1 MLDHVSL
8 KVADF
13 QTSLAFYKT
22 ILPAL
27 GIGMLYGDGESYAG
41 FGIAPK
47 AFFWI
52 NKSGLPGT
60 GTHIAFPAE
69 SRAAVDA
76 FYQAALA
83 AGAKDNGPLW
93 RFYFRPGRLQYRSR
107 LPPPPDLNTKNP
119 AFAGFSVTD
128 QIS

>member
-13 QTSLAFYKT
+13 PASLAFYKT
-22 ILPAL
+22 ILQPL
-27 GIGMLYGDGESYAG
+27 GIRLLYGDGESYAG

-52 NKSGLPGT
+52 NASDMPGT

-69 SRAAVDA
+69 SRGAVDA
-76 FYQAALA
+76 FYNIALA
-83 AGAKDNGPLW
+83 SGGKDNGT
-93 RFYFRPGRLQYRSR
+93 PGLRALYH
-107 LPPPPDLNTKNP
+107 PDYYG
-119 AFAGFSVTD
+119 AFIFDLDGYNIEAVCHKGG
-128 QIS
+128 

>member
-83 AGAKDNGPLW
+83 AGAKDNGPPAL
-93 RFYFRPGRLQYRSR
+93 RPHYH
-107 LPPPPDLNTKNP
+107 PDYYG
-119 AFAGFSVTD
+119 AFVFDPDGYNIEAVCHHRPT
-128 QIS
+128 